1 MSRLSNPAGEVAHR
15 LGDQAEA
22 VCRHY
27 LSKGHREGRYWL
39 VGDARN
45 TPGRSLYVRLWG
57 TEDGRG
63 AAGKWTDAATGEH
76 GDLLDIIAIACGHT
90 QLRDTL
96 DEARHFLSL
105 PRPEPDPD
113 GPRHARE
120 PKAPT
125 GSPQAA
131 RRLFAASGPV
141 QGSVVQAYL
150 HGRAITALRAD
161 DPLRFHPRC
170 YYTPSRKDLAG
181 TRRAWPAMIAAVT
194 DTDGAITGV
203 HRTWIDPAAS
213 TKAPVA
219 TPRRAMGFLLGHGVR
234 FGKAD
239 RVMTAG
245 EGIETILSL
254 RSIMPAMPM
263 IAALSSAHLAAI
275 LFPPALRRL
284 YVARDDDPS
293 GDAALAKLAE
303 RASPVGIEVVP
314 LSPILGDFN
323 EDLRLIGTT
332 QMREALAAQLVPEDV
347 GRFLP
352 MLD

>member
-1 MSRLSNPAGEVAHR
+1 MGRLSDQAGELAHR
-15 LGDQAEA
+15 LGDRAEA

-39 VGDARN
+39 VGDAHN

-76 GDLLDIIAIACGHT
+76 GDLLDIIALACGHAH
-90 QLRDTL
+90 LRDTL
-96 DEARHFLSL
+96 DEARNFLSL
-105 PRPEPDPD
+105 PHPEPCAD
-113 GPRHARE
+113 GPHPARE

-131 RRLFAASGPV
+131 RRLFAASLPV
-141 QGSVVQAYL
+141 RGSVVQAYL
-150 HGRAITALRAD
+150 HRRAITGLRTD

-170 YYTPSRKDLAG
+170 YYTPSRKDLPG

-194 DTDGAITGV
+194 DLDGAITGV

-234 FGKAD
+234 FGRAD

-263 IAALSSAHLAAI
+263 IAALSSSHLAAI

-293 GDAALAKLAE
+293 GDAALARLTE
-303 RASPVGIEVVP
+303 RASPAGIEVVP
-314 LSPILGDFN
+314 LSPMLGDFN
-323 EDLRLIGTT
+323 EDLRLIGAERLRSHLGT
-332 QMREALAAQLVPEDV
+332 QLVPEDA
-347 GRFLP
+347 GRFLAISG
-352 MLD
+352 